1 MDATEHFTDLPTY
14 ADYRPTAMDVAGLGL
29 PDRAAWRV
37 LPVMQT
43 RDSGPL
49 DRSNFRVML
58 AELSRL
64 DPDGAHHETHR
75 FGHWGPGWFEI
86 ILVSPDAPEAVRVAA
101 GKAAARM
108 EDYPILSED
117 DWSAMEYETA
127 TATWA
132 GFGLRDRIRACA
144 RYRVSIFAARR
155 DDLPD
160 SPTGELVSYL
170 AGS

>member
-1 MDATEHFTDLPTY
+1 MDALDHFTDLPTY
-14 ADYRPTAMDVAGLGL
+14 ADYRPTRHDTPGLGL
-29 PDRAAWRV
+29 PDRATWRV

-58 AELSRL
+58 ADLTRL

-86 ILVSPDAPEAVRVAA
+86 ILVSPDAPDTVLRAA
-101 GKAAARM
+101 GEAACSLA
-108 EDYPILSED
+108 DYPILSED
-117 DWSAMEYETA
+117 DYSTLEYDTA
-127 TATWA
+127 AEAWA
-132 GFGLRDRIRACA
+132 GFGLRDRIATCA

-155 DDLPD
+155 DDVPD

>member
-1 MDATEHFTDLPTY
+1 MDATEHFTDLLTY
-14 ADYRPTAMDVAGLGL
+14 ADYCLTRYDTPGLGL
-29 PDRAAWRV
+29 PDRTAWRV
-37 LPVMQT
+37 LPVMRT

-58 AELSRL
+58 ADLSRL

-86 ILVSPDAPEAVRVAA
+86 ILVSPDAPESVRAAVGRAVY
-101 GKAAARM
+101 RL
-108 EDYPILSED
+108 EDYPILSDD
-117 DWSAMEYETA
+117 DWSALEYETA
-127 TATWA
+127 AATWA
-132 GFGLRDRIRACA
+132 SFGLRDRIAACA

-155 DDLPD
+155 DDVPD

-170 AGS
+170 AGD